1 MFALLVTALI
11 CLETR
16 DQDTK
21 QIFADEKAPAS
32 SASMGEGRTL
42 EARCN
47 ELAGEFKLTP
57 REVEVM
63 MYLYRGRTKAYIAE
77 TLFLTENTVRGHA
90 KHLYAELD
98 VQRQDGMLGRPR
110 LRTRIF
116 CFMSSTSTGFS
127 DAIPA

>member
-16 DQDTK
+16 GRDTK

-42 EARCN
+42 EARYN

-57 REVEVM
+57 REVEDM
-63 MYLYRGRTKAYIAE
+63 MYLYRGRTSPRPCSSQRARCADMPN
-77 TLFLTENTVRGHA
+77 TSMPNLTCTAVA
-90 KHLYAELD
+90 
-98 VQRQDGMLGRPR
+98 
-110 LRTRIF
+110 I
-116 CFMSSTSTGFS
+116 CST
-127 DAIPA
+127 